1 MGFEEWCGYHACTDD
16 DATNMGVIKQW
27 TDQHRIE
34 PESGEW
40 PSLSEDLTI
49 GPRHWPIRVPFQLNM
64 CAIHNKFSAG
74 NGLTQAQMVEKNEKC
89 IVDTCRQKCWYRQQ
103 RWEKLRDGEMATKK
117 LIFYKGELNP
127 ANGQAA
133 TEPCDDCVDCES
145 DADCNWNDAD
155 PADYDNWCQPS
166 KMCKFQA
173 SFFRL
178 YPVSLQ
184 DVIDV
189 LPLGRDEFGYRL
201 DHGCG
206 HFAVE
211 LLEDPQSFNFVKHT
225 GTRAYCKMWPDVPV
239 TYVKDAGEP
248 EVTYYEYKSR
258 CLPKEDIE
266 MAYTTLSTTQFT
278 SATFPT
284 PLPDLE

>member
-34 PESGEW
+34 PESGDW
-40 PSLSEDLTI
+40 PSLNEDE
-49 GPRHWPIRVPFQLNM
+49 PRHWPIRVPFQLNM
-64 CAIHNKFSAG
+64 CAIHNNFSAG
-74 NGLTQAQMVEKNEKC
+74 QGLTQEQMVEQNEKC

-103 RWEKLRDGEMATKK
+103 RWEKLRDGEMALKSLT
-117 LIFYKGELNP
+117 FYKGELDRSTDL
-127 ANGQAA
+127 AS
-133 TEPCDDCVDCES
+133 TEPCFNCFDCES
-145 DADCNWNDAD
+145 DADCNLNGAD
-155 PADYDNWCQPS
+155 PADYDNWCRPS
-166 KMCKFQA
+166 KMCKYPANFI
-173 SFFRL
+173 RL
-178 YPVSLQ
+178 NPISLQ
-184 DVIDV
+184 DVIDEA
-189 LPLGRDEFGYRL
+189 PLGRGMGYGYRL

-266 MAYTTLSTTQFT
+266 VEYSTQTTTQFT
-278 SATFPT
+278 SATFPS